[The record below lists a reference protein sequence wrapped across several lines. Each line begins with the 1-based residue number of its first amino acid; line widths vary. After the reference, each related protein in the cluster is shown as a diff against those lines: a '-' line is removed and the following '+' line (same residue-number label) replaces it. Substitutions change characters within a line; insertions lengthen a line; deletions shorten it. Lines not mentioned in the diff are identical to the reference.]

1 MAAVDVN
8 APPMLLADYLKVVND
23 YLDHDYL
30 DHSEKREAMGL
41 SGGLIRS
48 TVFQLLVLE
57 CGRPAPAKAGTAARF
72 AACLYTLFVTQH
84 LALQQRRILGFEAEF
99 VYETACNVCSR
110 LDGQAAL
117 IDAVALVDQ
126 TGLAQWMIQQ
136 PGQLEAL
143 FSGSRAG
150 RSSTAAKRKRAPKEQ
165 ASPKPAKGQAS
176 PKPANGQASRK
187 PAKKHASPK
196 PPKKLATTATVV
208 TAAVVTAAASSRP
221 SRPSSPATTTD
232 TPFEPWAIDIEVDST
247 ADLWVDAVFDAPL
260 LDLSR
265 DDAMASELTP
275 DVI

>member
-1 MAAVDVN
+1 
-8 APPMLLADYLKVVND
+8 MLLADYLKVVN
-23 YLDHDYL
+23 DYL

-110 LDGQAAL
+110 LDSQAAL

-136 PGQLEAL
+136 PGQLQAL

-165 ASPKPAKGQAS
+165 ASPKPARGQAS
-176 PKPANGQASRK
+176 SK

-232 TPFEPWAIDIEVDST
+232 KPFEPWAIDIEVDGT